1 MTRLVLKACICIC
14 RLVTRLWLHGEVGLP
29 LQDGVDELGVVSKHG
44 IISICGCH
52 LGHRG
57 PCRGE
62 DGDHTVRVSSGSSS
76 SRRGNKVIMPQ
87 SRRVCLSGSEGG
99 ALEMEEAKGGR
110 QGGGRV
116 RGGGC
121 WQRRVGGGGAAPA
134 FHSSV
139 RLCRCVRQPPQPYSD
154 VSLAIHLPLNFSPSH
169 SDSVPPLY
177 LSHLPPFFSPPTVSF
192 SSPCL
197 ATISSSL
204 SLSAPLVFIIL
215 FFSPFFPES
224 TLSFLSHGR
233 GFISYFQSNLPPFH
247 FPLFPESNALWFII
261 SEILRRKKQITYKLK
276 W

>member
-1 MTRLVLKACICIC
+1 MGSSASVA
-14 RLVTRLWLHGEVGLP
+14 VTWATVVPAGGRMGITQSELAQAAVPVDGEIKWLCHSPAGSVCLAQRGERWKWKRRREGGRGEVGLEEG
-29 LQDGVDELGVVSKHG
+29 DVD
-44 IISICGCH
+44 
-52 LGHRG
+52 
-57 PCRGE
+57 
-62 DGDHTVRVSSGSSS
+62 
-76 SRRGNKVIMPQ
+76 
-87 SRRVCLSGSEGG
+87 
-99 ALEMEEAKGGR
+99 KGG
-110 QGGGRV
+110 
-116 RGGGC
+116 
-121 WQRRVGGGGAAPA
+121 WGGGGAAPA

-247 FPLFPESNALWFII
+247 FPLFPESNALWFIT